1 MSIPAI
7 YNMDLYIPFIHR
19 SITEYKIKEVFSK
32 YHIGEI
38 KSITFIP
45 RFHGDLNK
53 RAYITFNKWYFSN
66 ITAYNLATKISSN
79 KLGAKFIYDDIHYWI
94 LKPMRSIFDSQIL
107 HNFAKQY
114 NKLNDI
120 IYLQENEIT
129 KLTNKI
135 ASYESVIFNNIPRP
149 ILKREPPLSISNNES
164 NESTGAYIWK
174 DDELFYP
181 DYKKNIMQ
189 SLNQEII
196 L

>member
-1 MSIPAI
+1 MVITAI
-7 YNMDLYIPFIHR
+7 YNMDLYIPFIHC

-53 RAYITFNKWYFSN
+53 RAYITFNKWYFNN

-107 HNFAKQY
+107 HNFAKQ
-114 NKLNDI
+114 NDKLNDI
-120 IYLQENEIT
+120 IYLQKNEIT

-189 SLNQEII
+189 SLNQETI

>member
-1 MSIPAI
+1 MVITAV
-7 YNMDLYIPFIHR
+7 YNMDLYIPFIHC

-53 RAYITFNKWYFSN
+53 RAYITFNKWYFNN
-66 ITAYNLATKISSN
+66 ITAYNLATEISSN

-107 HNFAKQY
+107 HNFAKQ
-114 NKLNDI
+114 NDKLNDI

-189 SLNQEII
+189 SLNQETI

>member
-1 MSIPAI
+1 
-7 YNMDLYIPFIHR
+7 MDLYIPFIHC

-53 RAYITFNKWYFSN
+53 RAYITFNKWYFNN

-107 HNFAKQY
+107 HNFAKQ
-114 NKLNDI
+114 NDKLNDI
-120 IYLQENEIT
+120 IYLQKNEIT

-189 SLNQEII
+189 SLNQETI

>member
-1 MSIPAI
+1 MVKNEEI
-7 YNMDLYIPFIHR
+7 YYSVHKR
-19 SITEYKIKEVFSK
+19 S
-32 YHIGEI
+32 
-38 KSITFIP
+38 
-45 RFHGDLNK
+45 
-53 RAYITFNKWYFSN
+53 
-66 ITAYNLATKISSN
+66 
-79 KLGAKFIYDDIHYWI
+79 DIHKFSEFEEVNTLS
-94 LKPMRSIFDSQIL
+94 LKV
-107 HNFAKQY
+107 HE
-114 NKLNDI
+114 
-120 IYLQENEIT
+120 YLQKNEIT

-189 SLNQEII
+189 SLNQETI